1 MALRFEEVKTLLLTH
16 RLQSPQNCTYS
27 CWQILLHLLFPRNDR
42 QRIRQE
48 KHDPNS
54 SKKKF
59 WKNQR
64 SFGEFKRRKPK
75 SIQISPPEYTLV
87 HFECR
92 WTQLG
97 TVDHQL

>member
-16 RLQSPQNCTYS
+16 RLQSPQNCMYS
-27 CWQILLHLLFPRNDR
+27 CWQILLHLLFPRMIDR
-42 QRIRQE
+42 E
-48 KHDPNS
+48 LDKKGLDPNS
-54 SKKKF
+54 STKKF
-59 WKNQR
+59 WRNQR

-97 TVDHQL
+97 TVDHQQ